1 MCLKEHVE
9 NQLADAYEI
18 AISYRAKHYIQS
30 DIQKERILSP
40 KEIYFDKVSELTDFE
55 LIKSMIELL
64 ESGYGDFKLNK
75 ILLDRYGNDPVKA
88 IEVLSGKFPET
99 LKNILREAYKV

>member
-1 MCLKEHVE
+1 
-9 NQLADAYEI
+9 
-18 AISYRAKHYIQS
+18 
-30 DIQKERILSP
+30 
-40 KEIYFDKVSELTDFE
+40 
-55 LIKSMIELL
+55 MIELL

-99 LKNILREAYKV
+99 LKNILSEAYKV